1 MPRVVVALVL
11 TFGLTAL
18 SAQQPPQPTVPT
30 VTETPRTRLTAGISY
45 GGTGRG
51 VLDVAQPLPARDP
64 RPVVLVVHGREV
76 APFRTGDRSSTHGW
90 LQHLAERGYVAAAM
104 TYRLAPG
111 SQFPAALQDV
121 NGALRFLRANAE
133 KFTIDPARVCVVG
146 QDAGGTLAL
155 LAALTPGVAEFQFGG
170 PARDQ
175 STRVTCAAAIGAPVD
190 LSAIAAEKSMI
201 ASDLVAW
208 LGGAP
213 SGAPKAYALASPS
226 SWVSPEAPAVLLVHG
241 AADGQAPLSHT
252 QAFAAKLS
260 AVRAQVE
267 VEVMAGVDH
276 TPTDAQRAAAWAR
289 VDQFLDR
296 QVGPEP
302 PPNVII
308 VADHGPRR
316 EIVAM
321 EWPSGRELW
330 TVPNAGGHDVQPL
343 QNGNVLFTMGP
354 EKKVV
359 EISPARQEVWTYGV
373 AEGLEHPISAERLA
387 TGNTLIADAQIG
399 KVIEVTPDKRV
410 VWEYADADL
419 AKMRMRNARRIPSG
433 NTLIAVEAA
442 GKIIEVTPAKA
453 IVWTYEGVGG
463 ARRRPYRAVR
473 LANGNTLIT
482 MTSPGELVEV
492 TPAGAIVRSVG
503 GTESDVRLMWASGVD
518 LFPGTGRILL
528 SDYLGRRL
536 LELAPDGK
544 VLNELRMPTRTT
556 ASVAVVK

>member
-1 MPRVVVALVL
+1 MPRVLLFVL
-11 TFGLTAL
+11 TFGLTVA

-30 VTETPRTRLTAGISY
+30 VTETPRTRMTAGISY

-51 VLDVAQPLPARDP
+51 VLDVAQPLPVGAP
-64 RPVVLVVHGREV
+64 RPLVLVVHGRDV
-76 APFRTGDRSSTHGW
+76 APFRTGERSAVHAW
-90 LQHLAERGYVAAAM
+90 MQHLAERGYVAATM

-133 KFTIDPARVCVVG
+133 TFNVDAARLCVVG
-146 QDAGGTLAL
+146 ADAGGTLAL
-155 LAALTPGVAEFQFGG
+155 LAALTPGVAEFQMGG
-170 PARDQ
+170 PARDH
-175 STRVTCAAAIGAPVD
+175 STRVSCAAAIGAPVD
-190 LSAIAAEKSMI
+190 LTTLVSDKSTIAP
-201 ASDLVAW
+201 DLVAW

-213 SGAPKAYALASPS
+213 SGAPHAYALASPA
-226 SWVSPEAPAVLLVHG
+226 SWVSPEAPALLLVHG
-241 AADGQAPLSHT
+241 AADGIAPVAHT
-252 QAFAAKLS
+252 QALAAKLT
-260 AVRAQVE
+260 AVGAHVE
-267 VEVMAGVDH
+267 VEVMAGVNH
-276 TPTDAQRAAAWAR
+276 TPTDTQRTAAWTR

-296 QVGPEP
+296 QIGPQP
-302 PPNVII
+302 PAHVIV

-321 EWPSGRELW
+321 EWPSGRQLW
-330 TVPNAGGHDVQPL
+330 TMPNAGGHDVEPL
-343 QNGNVLFTMGP
+343 PNGHVLFTMGP

-359 EISPARQEVWTYGV
+359 EINPARQEVWTYGV
-373 AEGLEHPISAERLA
+373 AEGLEHPISAQRLA
-387 TGNTLIADAQIG
+387 NGNTLIADAQIG

-419 AKMRMRNARRIPSG
+419 SKMRMRNARRIASG
-433 NTLIAVEAA
+433 HTLIAVEAA

-463 ARRRPYRAVR
+463 ARRRPYRAIR
-473 LANGNTLIT
+473 LPNGNTLIT
-482 MTSPGELVEV
+482 LTSPGELVEV

-503 GTESDVRLMWASGVD
+503 GADSDVRLMWASGVD

-536 LELAPDGK
+536 LELSPEGK